1 MVGPSGSGKT
11 SSIYAVAEELGLE
24 VLEINATSKRTGK
37 EIVEMFG
44 ESTQS
49 HTVLQDYS
57 AVEMRNEQLNA
68 EKRRKRRKDRRKDVK
83 EDASGGKARRSGGTS
98 KPKEVDPV
106 VISPLEKPV
115 LTKVSL
121 ILCEEVDILF
131 EEDRGFWA
139 GLNTLA
145 KLSKRPIVMTCN
157 GEFFFLLYC
166 HLFLLL

>member
-1 MVGPSGSGKT
+1 
-11 SSIYAVAEELGLE
+11 LE

-57 AVEMRNEQLNA
+57 AVELRNEQLNA
-68 EKRRKRRKDRRKDVK
+68 DKRRKRRKDRRKDGK
-83 EDASGGKARRSGGTS
+83 EDTNTNKAKKGGSTS
-98 KPKEVDPV
+98 KPDPIAA
-106 VISPLEKPV
+106 VITPLEKPV
-115 LTKVSL
+115 LTKISL
-121 ILCEEVDILF
+121 ILCEEVDIVF

-145 KLSKRPIVMTCN
+145 KLSKRPIIMTCN
-157 GEFFFLLYC
+157 GESLVLVDIGSP
-166 HLFLLL
+166 